1 MGAQEKT
8 KASPARK
15 RTLRLGCVAL
25 ATALTALGL
34 LRLEARE
41 LESRLKER
49 ATSISAHLSATLAGP
64 LESLHAVRSLLQT
77 PGRAVSEADFS
88 YFCEQALRRHPE
100 ITSIGWFPFVPGDKR
115 AEFEALV
122 QKSHPN
128 YRIKS
133 PGSETSPTAFL
144 HIPLT
149 YTSPRNIKALG
160 LDLRTNKEE
169 AERARAAHEQGKV
182 TATDRS
188 QLSEEARGTY
198 GVVTYAP
205 VKNSDWA
212 LASGGDHFKDG
223 VIALTFRLPTLMDG
237 ALAHQDMS
245 GVALRLMDP
254 AAAPEKRELMSVG
267 TLEGAARAR
276 ATIPF
281 ADRVYEL
288 TVGSSGRGAPL
299 LTIGA
304 ALFVALAGLS
314 WVWIVE
320 LRERAQRLSATLAT
334 LGQYRLEEQVASG
347 GMGAVYRARHALLKR
362 PAAIKIA
369 HPDQSATHF
378 EREVRLHST
387 LTHPN
392 TVTVFDFGR
401 GEDGTFYAAMEYI
414 EGYDLSRLVE
424 RFGPLPA
431 GRAARIL
438 LQVAASLE
446 EAHEK
451 GLVHRDVKPSNI
463 MITERGGIRDFVKV
477 LDFGLARGKTA
488 EAGSLHSLS
497 ATTVF
502 VGTPGYIAPEII
514 SGARATP
521 ASDIFSL
528 GCVAFFL
535 VSGRGPFD
543 DPNQLSSFTRIVSGA
558 PHPFPSDTPKL
569 YQDFVLRC
577 LEKKPHDRPPRMS
590 AVASELR
597 ALIPLLPAW
606 TPEDSARFWREHPPE
621 HKKAEGPVAFS
632 IALRSRDPRSG
643 TSG

>member
-8 KASPARK
+8 KTRPAPK

-25 ATALTALGL
+25 AAILTAFGL
-34 LRLEARE
+34 LRLESQE

-49 ATSISAHLSATLAGP
+49 SISISAHLSATLAGP

-77 PGRAVSEADFS
+77 PGRPVSEAEFS
-88 YFCEQALRRHPE
+88 YFCEQAIERHPE
-100 ITSIGWFPFVPGDKR
+100 ITSIAWFPFVPGDER
-115 AEFEALV
+115 AEFEALL

-133 PGSETSPTAFL
+133 NGGETSPATFL

-149 YTSPRNIKALG
+149 YTAPRNIKELG
-160 LDLRTNKEE
+160 LDLRANKEE
-169 AERARAAHEQGKV
+169 SERARVAHEQGKV
-182 TATDRS
+182 TASDRS
-188 QLSEEARGTY
+188 QLREEARGTY

-212 LASGGDHFKDG
+212 PSGGAPRIRDG
-223 VIALTFRLPTLMDG
+223 VVALTFRLPTLMAE
-237 ALAHQDMS
+237 ALAQKDMS
-245 GVALRLMDP
+245 GLALRLVDP
-254 AAAPEKRELMSVG
+254 AALEEKRELMSVG
-267 TLEGAARAR
+267 TFQAAARAR
-276 ATIPF
+276 ATVPF

-288 TVGSSGRGAPL
+288 TVGSSEPAAPL
-299 LTIGA
+299 LSLGA
-304 ALFVALAGLS
+304 ALFVAIAGLS
-314 WVWIVE
+314 WVWIIE
-320 LRERAQRLSATLAT
+320 LRERAMRLSATLAT

-347 GMGAVYRARHALLKR
+347 GMGVVYRARHALLKR

-369 HPDQSATHF
+369 HPDQSAAHF

-401 GEDGTFYAAMEYI
+401 GEDGTFYAAMEYVD
-414 EGYDLSRLVE
+414 GYDLSRLVE

-477 LDFGLARGKTA
+477 LDFGLARGRTA
-488 EAGSLHSLS
+488 DTGSLHSLS
-497 ATTVF
+497 TTTIF

-514 SGARATP
+514 SGAKATP

-535 VSGRGPFD
+535 VAGRGPFD
-543 DPNQLSSFTRIVSGA
+543 DPVQLSSFSRVVSGT
-558 PHPFPSDTPKL
+558 PHPFPSDTPKP

-577 LEKKPHDRPPRMS
+577 LEKKPHDRPLRMS
-590 AVASELR
+590 AVAGELR
-597 ALIPLLPAW
+597 GLIPVLPPW
-606 TPEDSARFWREHPPE
+606 TPEDTARFWREHPPE
-621 HKKAEGPVAFS
+621 HHKAEAPVAFS
-632 IALRSRDPRSG
+632 IALRARDARPG